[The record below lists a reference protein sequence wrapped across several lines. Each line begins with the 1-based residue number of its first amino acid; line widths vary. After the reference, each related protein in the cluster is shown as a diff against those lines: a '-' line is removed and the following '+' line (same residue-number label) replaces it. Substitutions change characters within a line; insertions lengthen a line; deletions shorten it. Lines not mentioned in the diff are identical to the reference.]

1 MPLPKAPHCWG
12 KALCQAGHGPE
23 LPQNRGFNP
32 KMENVRCSPEGR
44 GGGQEAPPD
53 GAGSTRHHRREEVM
67 ERGAAPALSSLSPK
81 AKIPWGGG
89 GGEEKKKK
97 QKTQKH
103 KKTKNEEMGQH
114 TLSDAGGSKLG
125 LERSGRKHREAH

>member
-12 KALCQAGHGPE
+12 KASCQAGHGPE

-32 KMENVRCSPEGR
+32 KMGNVQCSPEGR

-81 AKIPWGGG
+81 AKIPWGGEG
-89 GGEEKKKK
+89 GRKKNNKKHKNTKK
-97 QKTQKH
+97 QKTKRWDSTPSPMQ
-103 KKTKNEEMGQH
+103 E
-114 TLSDAGGSKLG
+114 GSKLG